1 MIIDNRSL
9 FNLRERVKE
18 RLSEK
23 RYNHTLGVERM
34 AEYIGNILLPDLITE
49 LKAAALLHDI
59 AKEIP
64 YDSQIE
70 LLSNSGISLSDED
83 LDTKPAV
90 HSFAAVPLIKRDF
103 SEYATKNVLSSVF
116 NHTLG
121 APAMS
126 LFDEI
131 IFISDYAEEGRTYP
145 TCVSVNI
152 FIKENIRKDRNQADN
167 LSALHIATLKAIDAT
182 VESLQRRGEVI
193 NGRTISTQKYFREI
207 L

>member
-34 AEYIGNILLPDLITE
+34 AEYIGNILLPGLIAE

-70 LLSNSGISLSDED
+70 LLANSGISLSDED
-83 LDTKPAV
+83 LDTKPAI
-90 HSFAAVPLIKRDF
+90 HSFAAVPLIKHDF
-103 SEYATKNVLSSVF
+103 SEYATKNVLSSVL

-121 APAMS
+121 APQMS

-145 TCVSVNI
+145 TCVSVNN